1 MPKRIIV
8 VPVLFF
14 ACLAGCV
21 TTEQVAPY
29 ERGHLQRRA
38 WREPDT
44 RSAKLKGHVYS
55 SKEASSGGAGRQEAV
70 VAVTESP
77 LKRLQ
82 PASPLMRR
90 LASL

>member
-1 MPKRIIV
+1 MPKRIIG

-29 ERGHLQRRA
+29 ERGHLSEAGMA
-38 WREPDT
+38 WELDT

-55 SKEASSGGAGRQEAV
+55 SKEASSGGAGA
-70 VAVTESP
+70 AGGGCGCN
-77 LKRLQ
+77 
-82 PASPLMRR
+82 
-90 LASL
+90 